1 MSLKVFADLMSQ
13 PARAVTIFCRAANIQ
28 HELVNVRIT
37 AGDTKTKEYTQMN
50 PLQKV
55 PVLKDGDFTLTESVA
70 MFRYLAREKEVE
82 DHWYPRE
89 ARAQARVDEYLE
101 WQHLGTRMNCAGY
114 FQQRWLFPMMTKKF
128 DEKAVAKAEKNM
140 VACLNDFERV
150 WLLNGEKKY
159 VAGDRISVADILAAC
174 ELEQPSMAGYEVTR
188 DRAVLG
194 DYMARVKA
202 ELSPHYD
209 EVSSVVYKMR
219 DKFGGDIPGV
229 YPVKQ

>member
-1 MSLKVFADLMSQ
+1 MGTKSEKSRRKYNIHDLFS
-13 PARAVTIFCRAANIQ
+13 R
-28 HELVNVRIT
+28 
-37 AGDTKTKEYTQMN
+37 
-50 PLQKV
+50 
-55 PVLKDGDFTLTESVA
+55 
-70 MFRYLAREKEVE
+70 
-82 DHWYPRE
+82 
-89 ARAQARVDEYLE
+89 
-101 WQHLGTRMNCAGY
+101 
-114 FQQRWLFPMMTKKF
+114 
-128 DEKAVAKAEKNM
+128 
-140 VACLNDFERV
+140 
-150 WLLNGEKKY
+150 Y

-174 ELEQPSMAGYEVTR
+174 ELEQPSMAGYDVTR